1 MSPSTHRNGRTQ
13 ATGVVVA
20 VVVVVAVAAGVA
32 GVAGV
37 VARDGQRLCA
47 LSALQSTVLCLMLNH
62 NWIFFLFLL
71 LFPPPLCCPRD
82 SVVSVSVWRLF
93 FTLEYVLLSSDTVHS
108 SQAFALMACRLLVL

>member
-62 NWIFFLFLL
+62 NWIFFCSCCC
-71 LFPPPLCCPRD
+71 FPPPFAVRVIPSCLCLCGAFSLRWSMFCCHPTQY
-82 SVVSVSVWRLF
+82 
-93 FTLEYVLLSSDTVHS
+93 TLLRPLL
-108 SQAFALMACRLLVL
+108 